1 MKRIFVFLMMAMFAI
16 AMTSCKSC
24 SKTEQSLNFDEIIK
38 ADYDYVASQYS
49 PFHFYEADVEY
60 DTIYSVEGAKIAS
73 IRTVFQIVDEPT
85 DEAKVMF
92 ITHTLDGTDTL
103 VEHGYWLECMDM
115 SAYNAVSYDSMLNII
130 KPYRDTLNTR
140 FMTFRRV
147 LAPPFPTNGQYIWGP
162 GMLVVDGATGE
173 IVDWNDDNWT
183 EGCLEE
189 AIPYDAAE
197 VKPEFVG
204 GEESMIAFIQEN
216 LKYPED
222 APEDRV
228 LVRFIIR
235 EDGTITNIEALHS
248 SNAML
253 SEAAMEVVKNMPAW
267 NPGKI
272 DGASVAVI
280 YTLPIIFKK

>member
-1 MKRIFVFLMMAMFAI
+1 MKRIFVFLMMATFVI

-38 ADYDYVASQYS
+38 ADYDYVASQYG

-162 GMLVVDGATGE
+162 GMLVIDGATGE
-173 IVDWNDDNWT
+173 IVDWTKSDMR
-183 EGCLEE
+183 
-189 AIPYDAAE
+189 
-197 VKPEFVG
+197 VEFV
-204 GEESMIAFIQEN
+204 ESH
-216 LKYPED
+216 KVD
-222 APEDRV
+222 A
-228 LVRFIIR
+228 
-235 EDGTITNIEALHS
+235 
-248 SNAML
+248 
-253 SEAAMEVVKNMPAW
+253 
-267 NPGKI
+267 
-272 DGASVAVI
+272 
-280 YTLPIIFKK
+280 LPIIEFEAVSDSTTVEPEQESEE